1 MIDQT
6 SADIKRGQKGK
17 GEIMV
22 EEKNGGAV
30 LPLGGEIVQIG
41 TVEDIISIAQR
52 RDGVFDKLMEMAL
65 KRTNSRDWMS
75 VENQP
80 YLVHSGAEKVA
91 RRFGIKIHNV
101 AQKKDWSEDSKG
113 RFYIY
118 ITTGIAALPGSY
130 DSIEAMGTCSQR
142 DKFFGFSNGSWKDTV
157 EIDETNI
164 MKASYSNFVVNAITH
179 LLGLRNMTWED
190 LKGAGIDTAKIQKIE
205 YEKGSGKKDLS
216 EEGKSTRTK
225 LGNMLLQMA
234 NNDKDAAGKLLE
246 KYSFWESTEEKE
258 GKKVKVPHKASS
270 LTNMTEK
277 WINTTY
283 GRAKEDFDKVAGGP
297 QGREPGQ
304 EG

>member
-1 MIDQT
+1 MSDE
-6 SADIKRGQKGK
+6 RN
-17 GEIMV
+17 GES
-22 EEKNGGAV
+22 AV
-30 LPLGGEIVQIG
+30 LPIGGEIVQVG

-52 RDGVFDKLMEMAL
+52 RDGVFDRLMEMAL
-65 KRTNSRDWMS
+65 KRTNERDWMS
-75 VENQP
+75 VEGQP
-80 YLVHSGAEKVA
+80 YLGHSGAEKVA
-91 RRFGIKIHNV
+91 RRFGIKIRDV

-118 ITTGIAALPGSY
+118 VTTGTAALPGSY
-130 DSIEAMGTCSQR
+130 DSIEAIGTCSQR
-142 DKFFGFSNGSWKDTV
+142 DKFFAFANGNWKDTA

-179 LLGLRNMTWED
+179 LLGLRNLTWDD
-190 LKGAGIDTAKIQKIE
+190 LKSAGVDIAKVQKIE

-225 LGNMLLQMA
+225 LGNILLEMA
-234 NNDKDAAGKLLE
+234 NGDKDAAAKLLE
-246 KYSFWESTEEKE
+246 KYSYWESTEEKD

-270 LTNMTEK
+270 LSAMTEK

-283 GRAKEDFDKVAGGP
+283 GRAKEDYDKIAGGP
-297 QGREPGQ
+297 KGEREPGC